1 MSMQKA
7 GLENN
12 STCICV
18 WGDNFTELILLDLVC
33 TESMI
38 LKLGQSVSKVS
49 LLHCNYGYTPV
60 EFTFFLVS
68 FYVFLASKHIAVWPC
83 T

>member
-7 GLENN
+7 RLEDTT
-12 STCICV
+12 TCVCV
-18 WGDNFTELILLDLVC
+18 WGDSFTELILLDLFC

-49 LLHCNYGYTPV
+49 LLHCNYGYIPV
-60 EFTFFLVS
+60 DFTFFLDN
-68 FYVFLASKHIAVWPC
+68 FYVFLASKHTAVWPC